1 MSLNLLIN
9 NQIRPPIGILKLII
23 HWIFPYSE
31 VSPPGQNLGSALA
44 RGHTIDQPWVQISES
59 CLGCVKKSY
68 IHTLNNHVVWVC
80 SMLNLA
86 DCVLSPSFR
95 AEPKCHPQEDKLA
108 FEGRNESFPEYDHV
122 RPDPLL
128 PNEDYR
134 VSCCVNDPRPYV
146 EGHHITGPCASR
158 LERQNSLT
166 ERELL
171 HEDILERAANRR
183 SSRRRNSSL
192 VNVLSTTPG
201 ENRVVVRRLHS
212 QRLSYNPPELPPDWS
227 VGNNEE
233 DRVRPPTRIVE
244 EFND

>member
-1 MSLNLLIN
+1 
-9 NQIRPPIGILKLII
+9 
-23 HWIFPYSE
+23 
-31 VSPPGQNLGSALA
+31 
-44 RGHTIDQPWVQISES
+44 
-59 CLGCVKKSY
+59 
-68 IHTLNNHVVWVC
+68 
-80 SMLNLA
+80 MLHLA

-95 AEPKCHPQEDKLA
+95 AEPKCHPQVDKSA
-108 FEGRNESFPEYDHV
+108 FEGRNESFPEYEHV

-128 PNEDYR
+128 PNADYR

-146 EGHHITGPCASR
+146 EGHHITGPCAIR

-183 SSRRRNSSL
+183 SSRRRNSSS
-192 VNVLSTTPG
+192 VNILSTSPG
-201 ENRVVVRRLHS
+201 ENRIVVRRSHS

>member
-1 MSLNLLIN
+1 MIS
-9 NQIRPPIGILKLII
+9 QEKL
-23 HWIFPYSE
+23 H
-31 VSPPGQNLGSALA
+31 A
-44 RGHTIDQPWVQISES
+44 HTKHS
-59 CLGCVKKSY
+59 CC
-68 IHTLNNHVVWVC
+68 VC

-95 AEPKCHPQEDKLA
+95 AEPKCHPQEHKLA
-108 FEGRNESFPEYDHV
+108 FEGRNESFPKYDHV

-146 EGHHITGPCASR
+146 EGHHITGPCAIR

-192 VNVLSTTPG
+192 VNVLSTAPG
-201 ENRVVVRRLHS
+201 ENRVVVRRSQS

-233 DRVRPPTRIVE
+233 GRVRPPTRVVE
-244 EFND
+244 EFNDYQISKSWNHLGTHWEVH